1 MIMSLSSHSV
11 VVRGLPLLVTL
22 LLAGCASEPPAPTSP
37 ATPAG
42 RPIPKAMQPQ
52 KPADMKTRIV
62 RFLPKQVP
70 DKQGWANDVV
80 TALTTQNLTVSDH
93 NVCTVLAVAEQEA
106 TYQAD
111 PVVPGLGKIAW
122 KEINARAG
130 KLLIPEFMVRT
141 ALSIKSPTGKS
152 YAERIDKLRTEREMS
167 EIFEDMIGTVPM
179 GKQLFGN
186 MNPVRTGGPM
196 QVSIAFAEA
205 NARGYPYSVKE
216 SIRHEVFTR
225 RGGIWFGTRHIFGY
239 PADYPDT
246 LYRFADFNAGW
257 YASRNA
263 AFQAAVSRL
272 SGKNL
277 ALDGD
282 LIRYNSDKP
291 GNTELAVYTLASRV
305 NMSKTAIS
313 QSLKLGDSSDFA
325 KSDLYH
331 RVFALAPRSPATSPP
346 PGLPSG
352 WMSASSAACRRWR
365 RSTDTF
371 KQQGRPIGRPSLV
384 HPSLRLSFYPISALI
399 PRHAGKSRHPQNRFP
414 LLSPRLAVRSTM
426 GLPQLGHMGLW
437 LFA

>member
-1 MIMSLSSHSV
+1 MTLSLFPLSPA
-11 VVRGLPLLVTL
+11 VRALPLCVTL
-22 LLAGCASEPPAPTSP
+22 FLAGCASEPGAPTQDAASI
-37 ATPAG
+37 AKL
-42 RPIPKAMQPQ
+42 PKAMQPQ
-52 KPADMKTRIV
+52 KPVDMKSRIV
-62 RFLPKQVP
+62 RFLPRQVP

-80 TALTTQNLTVSDH
+80 TALTTQGVTVSDH
-93 NVCTVLAVAEQEA
+93 NVCSVLAVAEQEA

-141 ALSIKSPTGKS
+141 ALSIKSPTGKT

-167 EIFEDMIGTVPM
+167 EIFEDMIGEVPM

-205 NARGYPYSVKE
+205 NARGYPYPVKE

-225 RGGIWFGTRHIFGY
+225 RGGIWFGTKHIFGY

-272 SGKNL
+272 SGKTL

-282 LIRYNSDKP
+282 LVRYDSDKP

-305 NMSKTAIS
+305 NMSEQAIR
-313 QSLKLGDSSDFA
+313 QSLRKGDTAEFA
-325 KSDLYH
+325 ETELYH
-331 RVFALAPRSPATSPP
+331 RIFTLA
-346 PGLPSG
+346 
-352 WMSASSAACRRWR
+352 
-365 RSTDTF
+365 D
-371 KQQGRPIGRPSLV
+371 QQ
-384 HPSLRLSFYPISALI
+384 
-399 PRHAGKSRHPQNRFP
+399 AGKRQPRAILPGIQ
-414 LLSPRLAVRSTM
+414 LKSPKITRNLTTAWFAKRVDDREQACVRKMVSIR
-426 GLPQLGHMGLW
+426 
-437 LFA
+437 

>member
-1 MIMSLSSHSV
+1 MTMSLFSPSV
-11 VVRGLPLLVTL
+11 AVRGLPLLITL
-22 LLAGCASEPPAPTSP
+22 LLAGCASEPPAPVTP

-80 TALTTQNLTVSDH
+80 TALTTQKLTVSDH

-130 KLLIPEFMVRT
+130 KLLIPEFVVRT
-141 ALSIKSPTGKS
+141 ALSINSPTGKT
-152 YAERIDKLRTEREMS
+152 YAERIDRVRTEREMS
-167 EIFEDMIGTVPM
+167 EIFEDMIGMLPM
-179 GKQLFGN
+179 GKRLFGN
-186 MNPVRTGGPM
+186 LNPVRTGGPM

-205 NARGYPYSVKE
+205 NARGYPYPVKD

-225 RGGIWFGTRHIFGY
+225 RGGIWFGTKHIFGY

-272 SGKNL
+272 SGKSL

-305 NMSKTAIS
+305 NMSKKAIS
-313 QSLKLGDSSDFA
+313 QSLRLGDSSDFA

-331 RVFALAPRSPATSPP
+331 RVFTLA
-346 PGLPSG
+346 
-352 WMSASSAACRRWR
+352 
-365 RSTDTF
+365 D
-371 KQQGRPIGRPSLV
+371 KQ
-384 HPSLRLSFYPISALI
+384 
-399 PRHAGKSRHPQNRFP
+399 AGKRLPRAILPGIQ
-414 LLSPRLAVRSTM
+414 LKSPKITRNLTTAWFAKRVDDREQACVRKMATIR
-426 GLPQLGHMGLW
+426 
-437 LFA
+437 

>member
-1 MIMSLSSHSV
+1 MTFSLSSISFA
-11 VVRGLPLLVTL
+11 VRALPLFVTL
-22 LLAGCASEPPAPTSP
+22 LLAGCASDPGAPAQD
-37 ATPAG
+37 AAA
-42 RPIPKAMQPQ
+42 IAKLPKAMQPQ

-62 RFLPKQVP
+62 RFLPRQVP

-80 TALTTQNLTVSDH
+80 TALTSQGLTVSDH
-93 NVCTVLAVAEQEA
+93 NVCSVLAVAEQEA

-111 PVVPGLGKIAW
+111 PVVPNLSKIAW

-130 KLLIPEFMVRT
+130 RLLIPEFVVRT
-141 ALSIKSPTGKS
+141 ALSINSPTGKT
-152 YAERIDKLRTEREMS
+152 YAERIDRVRTEREMS
-167 EIFEDMIGTVPM
+167 EIFEDMIGMLPM
-179 GKQLFGN
+179 GKRLFGN
-186 MNPVRTGGPM
+186 LNPVRTGGPM

-205 NARGYPYSVKE
+205 NARGYPYPVKD

-225 RGGIWFGTRHIFGY
+225 RGGIWFGTKHIFGY

-291 GNTELAVYTLASRV
+291 GNTELAVYSLASRV
-305 NMSKTAIS
+305 NMSKKAIS
-313 QSLKLGDSSDFA
+313 QSLRLGDSSDFA

-331 RVFALAPRSPATSPP
+331 RVFTLA
-346 PGLPSG
+346 
-352 WMSASSAACRRWR
+352 
-365 RSTDTF
+365 D
-371 KQQGRPIGRPSLV
+371 KQ
-384 HPSLRLSFYPISALI
+384 
-399 PRHAGKSRHPQNRFP
+399 AGKRLPRAILPGIQ
-414 LLSPRLAVRSTM
+414 LKSPKITRNLTTAWFAKRVDDREQACVRKMATIR
-426 GLPQLGHMGLW
+426 
-437 LFA
+437 

>member
-1 MIMSLSSHSV
+1 MSLFSPSV

-22 LLAGCASEPPAPTSP
+22 LLAGCASEPPAP
-37 ATPAG
+37 ATPSTSGTAAG

-52 KPADMKTRIV
+52 KPADMKSRIV
-62 RFLPKQVP
+62 TFLPRNVV
-70 DKQGWANDVV
+70 DKPGWANDVV
-80 TALTTQNLTVSDH
+80 TALTSQGLTVSDH

-130 KLLIPEFMVRT
+130 KLLIPEFVVRT
-141 ALSIKSPTGKS
+141 ALSIKSPTGKT

-167 EIFEDMIGTVPM
+167 EIFEDMIGEVPM

-196 QVSIAFAEA
+196 QVSVAFAEA
-205 NARGYPYSVKE
+205 NTRGYPYPVKE

-225 RGGIWFGTRHIFGY
+225 RGGIWFGTKHIFGY

-282 LIRYNSDKP
+282 LIRYDSDLP
-291 GNTELAVYTLASRV
+291 GKTELAVHAIAGQLS
-305 NMSKTAIS
+305 MSKQAIH
-313 QSLKLGDSSDFA
+313 QSLNLGDTAEFGQ
-325 KSDLYH
+325 SDLYH
-331 RVFALAPRSPATSPP
+331 RVFTLA
-346 PGLPSG
+346 
-352 WMSASSAACRRWR
+352 
-365 RSTDTF
+365 DQ
-371 KQQGRPIGRPSLV
+371 K
-384 HPSLRLSFYPISALI
+384 
-399 PRHAGKSRHPQNRFP
+399 AGKRLPRAILPGIQ
-414 LLSPRLAVRSTM
+414 LKSPKITRNLTTA
-426 GLPQLGHMGLW
+426 W
-437 LFA
+437 FAKRVDEREQRCVQKMATIR

>member
-1 MIMSLSSHSV
+1 MTLSLFPLSPA
-11 VVRGLPLLVTL
+11 VRALPLCVTL
-22 LLAGCASEPPAPTSP
+22 FLAGCVSEPGAPTQDAASI
-37 ATPAG
+37 AKL
-42 RPIPKAMQPQ
+42 PKAMQPQ
-52 KPADMKTRIV
+52 KSADMKSRIV
-62 RFLPKQVP
+62 RFLPRQVP

-80 TALTTQNLTVSDH
+80 TALTTQGVTVSDH
-93 NVCTVLAVAEQEA
+93 NVCSVLAVAEQEA

-141 ALSIKSPTGKS
+141 ALSIKSPTGKT

-167 EIFEDMIGTVPM
+167 EIFEDMIGEVPM

-205 NARGYPYSVKE
+205 NARGYPYPVKE

-225 RGGIWFGTRHIFGY
+225 RGGIWFGTKHIFGY

-272 SGKNL
+272 SGKTL

-282 LIRYNSDKP
+282 LVRYDSDKP

-305 NMSKTAIS
+305 NMSEQAIR
-313 QSLKLGDSSDFA
+313 QSLRKGDTAEFA
-325 KSDLYH
+325 ETELYH
-331 RVFALAPRSPATSPP
+331 RIFTLA
-346 PGLPSG
+346 
-352 WMSASSAACRRWR
+352 
-365 RSTDTF
+365 D
-371 KQQGRPIGRPSLV
+371 QQ
-384 HPSLRLSFYPISALI
+384 
-399 PRHAGKSRHPQNRFP
+399 AGKRQPRAILPGIQ
-414 LLSPRLAVRSTM
+414 LKSPKITRNLTTAWFAKRVDDREQACVRKMVSIR
-426 GLPQLGHMGLW
+426 
-437 LFA
+437 

>member
-1 MIMSLSSHSV
+1 MTFSLSSISPA
-11 VVRGLPLLVTL
+11 VRALPLFVTL
-22 LLAGCASEPPAPTSP
+22 LLAGCASDPGAPAQD
-37 ATPAG
+37 AAA
-42 RPIPKAMQPQ
+42 IAKLPKAMQPR

-62 RFLPKQVP
+62 RFLPRQVP

-80 TALTTQNLTVSDH
+80 TALTSQGLTVSDH
-93 NVCTVLAVAEQEA
+93 NVCSVLAVAEQEA

-111 PVVPGLGKIAW
+111 PVVPNLSKIAW

-130 KLLIPEFMVRT
+130 KLLIPEFVVRT
-141 ALSIKSPTGKS
+141 ALSINSPTGKT
-152 YAERIDKLRTEREMS
+152 YAERIDRVRTEREMS
-167 EIFEDMIGTVPM
+167 EIFEDMIGMLPM
-179 GKQLFGN
+179 GKRLFGN
-186 MNPVRTGGPM
+186 LNPVRTGGPM

-205 NARGYPYSVKE
+205 NARGYPYPVKD

-225 RGGIWFGTRHIFGY
+225 RGGIWFGTKHIFGY

-272 SGKNL
+272 SGKSL

-305 NMSKTAIS
+305 NMSKKAIS
-313 QSLKLGDSSDFA
+313 QSLRLGDSSDFA

-331 RVFALAPRSPATSPP
+331 RVFTLA
-346 PGLPSG
+346 
-352 WMSASSAACRRWR
+352 
-365 RSTDTF
+365 D
-371 KQQGRPIGRPSLV
+371 KQ
-384 HPSLRLSFYPISALI
+384 
-399 PRHAGKSRHPQNRFP
+399 AGKRLPRAILPGIQ
-414 LLSPRLAVRSTM
+414 LKSPKITRNLTTAWFAKRVDDREQACVRKMATIR
-426 GLPQLGHMGLW
+426 
-437 LFA
+437 

>member
-1 MIMSLSSHSV
+1 MTLSLFPLSPA
-11 VVRGLPLLVTL
+11 VRALPLCVTL
-22 LLAGCASEPPAPTSP
+22 LLAGCASEPGAPTQDAASI
-37 ATPAG
+37 AKL
-42 RPIPKAMQPQ
+42 PKAMQPQ
-52 KPADMKTRIV
+52 KPADMKSRIV
-62 RFLPKQVP
+62 SFLPRQVP

-80 TALTTQNLTVSDH
+80 TALTSQGVTVSDH
-93 NVCTVLAVAEQEA
+93 NVCSVLAVAEQEA

-141 ALSIKSPTGKS
+141 ALSIKSPTGKT

-167 EIFEDMIGTVPM
+167 EIFEDMIGEVPM

-205 NARGYPYSVKE
+205 NARGYPYPVKE

-225 RGGIWFGTRHIFGY
+225 RGGIWFGTKHIFGY

-272 SGKNL
+272 SGKTL

-282 LIRYNSDKP
+282 LVRYDSDKP

-305 NMSKTAIS
+305 NMSEQAIR
-313 QSLKLGDSSDFA
+313 QSLRKGDTAEFA
-325 KSDLYH
+325 ETELYH
-331 RVFALAPRSPATSPP
+331 RIFTLA
-346 PGLPSG
+346 
-352 WMSASSAACRRWR
+352 
-365 RSTDTF
+365 D
-371 KQQGRPIGRPSLV
+371 QQ
-384 HPSLRLSFYPISALI
+384 
-399 PRHAGKSRHPQNRFP
+399 AGKRQPRAILPGIQ
-414 LLSPRLAVRSTM
+414 LKSPKITRNLTTAWFAKRVDDREQACVRKMVSIR
-426 GLPQLGHMGLW
+426 
-437 LFA
+437 

>member
-1 MIMSLSSHSV
+1 MTFSLSSISFA
-11 VVRGLPLLVTL
+11 VRALPLFVTL
-22 LLAGCASEPPAPTSP
+22 LLAGCASDPGAPAQD
-37 ATPAG
+37 AAA
-42 RPIPKAMQPQ
+42 IAKLPKAMQPQ

-62 RFLPKQVP
+62 RFLPRQVP

-80 TALTTQNLTVSDH
+80 TALTSQGLTVSDH
-93 NVCTVLAVAEQEA
+93 NVCSVLAVAEQEA

-111 PVVPGLGKIAW
+111 PVVPNLSKIAW

-130 KLLIPEFMVRT
+130 RLLIPEFVVRT
-141 ALSIKSPTGKS
+141 ALSINSPTGKT
-152 YAERIDKLRTEREMS
+152 YAERIDRVRTEREMS
-167 EIFEDMIGTVPM
+167 EIFEDMIGMLPM
-179 GKQLFGN
+179 GKRLFGN
-186 MNPVRTGGPM
+186 LNPVRTGGPM

-205 NARGYPYSVKE
+205 NARGYPYPVKD

-272 SGKNL
+272 SGKSL

-291 GNTELAVYTLASRV
+291 GNTELAVYSLASRV
-305 NMSKTAIS
+305 NMSKKAIS
-313 QSLKLGDSSDFA
+313 QSLRLGDSSDFA

-331 RVFALAPRSPATSPP
+331 RVFTLA
-346 PGLPSG
+346 
-352 WMSASSAACRRWR
+352 
-365 RSTDTF
+365 D
-371 KQQGRPIGRPSLV
+371 KQ
-384 HPSLRLSFYPISALI
+384 
-399 PRHAGKSRHPQNRFP
+399 AGKRLPRAILPGIQ
-414 LLSPRLAVRSTM
+414 LKSPKITRNLTTAWFAKRVDDREQACVRKMATIR
-426 GLPQLGHMGLW
+426 
-437 LFA
+437 